1 MAATSRARSV
11 VSEPRRAAQPDRL
24 GKETPRIFTPP
35 LRRLTRKTS
44 AGFACIDFAEQV
56 LLITLAPWQKWLL
69 IHALELLPDG
79 TYRFRTVVVLV
90 ARQNGK
96 STLLT
101 VLSLWRMFVDGAPLV
116 IGTAQNLD
124 VAEEQWQTAVDLAE
138 SVPELEAEIAKVDK
152 TNGKKALRLVSG
164 ERYKVAA
171 ASRRG
176 GRGLSGDLILLDEL
190 REHQTWEAWSAV
202 TKTTMARALAQIWA
216 ASNAGDSASRV
227 LGFLRLMA
235 HMALGNPDDLPAD
248 EVEEPPDDEDGADS
262 LGLFEWSAAP
272 GCDKWDREAWAQAN
286 PSMGYGTTLG
296 FGITERAIA
305 SAARTD
311 PDDVFRTEVL
321 CQWVDVPEIDQVI
334 PAGSWAACLERDA
347 QAQGHV
353 AYSIDASPDGASAS
367 IAASDGLT
375 SVVLEWGQGTSWV
388 ASKMAAILSERPGPV
403 RLDPSSPAGALLVD
417 LEAEGIDVLP
427 VSPKEHAQACGG
439 LLAAVVFQPSD
450 TEPLRFQHT
459 GQPHLDEAV
468 RGATRRKYGDAW
480 AWNRRSST
488 VDISPLVAVTIARW
502 AALQAP
508 EHKYDG
514 PLVAVT

>member
-1 MAATSRARSV
+1 MSAATSRGSAACSK
-11 VSEPRRAAQPDRL
+11 RADRL
-24 GKETPRIFTPP
+24 GSETPRIFTPP

-44 AGFACIDFAEQV
+44 AGFACIEFAEVV
-56 LLITLAPWQKWLL
+56 LRITLAPWQKWLL

-79 TYRFRTVVVLV
+79 SYRFRTVVILV

-138 SVPELEAEIAKVDK
+138 SVPELAAEIPKYGGVVK
-152 TNGKKALRLVSG
+152 TNGKKTLRLVTG

-190 REHQTWEAWSAV
+190 REHQTWEAWGAV
-202 TKTTMARALAQIWA
+202 TKTTMARARAQIWA
-216 ASNAGDSASRV
+216 ASNAGDAASVV

-235 HMALGNPDDLPAD
+235 HLALGNPDGLPTEQAD
-248 EVEEPPDDEDGADS
+248 DPPEDAGEDGADS
-262 LGLFEWSAAP
+262 LGLFEWSAPP

-286 PSMGYGTTLG
+286 PSLGYGPSLG

-334 PAGSWAACLERDA
+334 PAPSWATRLEPDA
-347 QAQGHV
+347 QARGHV

-375 SVVLEWGQGTSWV
+375 SVVLEWGVGTSWV
-388 ASKMAAILSERPGPV
+388 VDKMLAILAATPGPV
-403 RLDPSSPAGALLVD
+403 AIDPKSPAGALIVD
-417 LEAEGIDVLP
+417 LEAAGIVLTKVTP
-427 VSPKEHAQACGG
+427 QEHAQACGG
-439 LLAAVVFQPSD
+439 LLAAVIFQPLD
-450 TEPLRFQHT
+450 GEAPRFQHT

-468 RGATRRKYGDAW
+468 RGATRRPYGDAW

-488 VDISPLVAVTIARW
+488 VDISPLVAVTLARF
-502 AALQAP
+502 AALTIDAD
-508 EHKYDG
+508 YDV
-514 PLVAVT
+514 LASVL